1 VNPIAKIIL
10 YLFAVVL
17 VAVLLSPPVF
27 WGLQA
32 LGREGLAL
40 GLDQHPF
47 HRVFSRIVQIA
58 ALVFLWPLI
67 RSIQIKKLSQ
77 LGLGA
82 NPNALRDLAVGLALA
97 VVPVALLTVGYLQ
110 FDVFRI
116 RNEFSLAPIIRI
128 LFTAAFVSVFEESLF
143 RGVLLGLTIQSMKR
157 LPALIVV
164 SVAFSVVHFIKP
176 KGLIPANEVHWMSG
190 FDLLG
195 SSLDGGLA
203 FSVLAG
209 GLATLFVIGMITGY
223 ATLKTRSL
231 WLAIGLHAGWIL
243 IQQSVNLFARYRI
256 KPPDALMPWVG
267 PNVVSGMVPTG
278 ITPLILLL
286 VTALCVWWYLTRVG
300 VGNSKTGH

>member
-1 VNPIAKIIL
+1 MNPIAKIIL

-17 VAVLLSPPVF
+17 VAILLSPPVF

-67 RSIQIKKLSQ
+67 RSIQIKKISQ
-77 LGLGA
+77 LGLGP
-82 NPNALRDLAVGLALA
+82 NPNALRDFSVGLALA
-97 VVPVALLTVGYLQ
+97 VIPVALLTVGYLQ
-110 FDVFRI
+110 WDVMRI
-116 RNEFSLAPIIRI
+116 RNEFSLTPIVRI
-128 LFTAAFVSVFEESLF
+128 LFTAAFVSVFEEFLF
-143 RGVLLGLTIQSMKR
+143 RGLLLGLAIQSMKR
-157 LPALIVV
+157 VPALIVV
-164 SVAFSVVHFIKP
+164 SAAFSVVHFIKP
-176 KGLIPANEVHWMSG
+176 KGLIPADEVHWMSG

-203 FSVLAG
+203 ISVLAG
-209 GLATLFVIGMITGY
+209 GLVTLFVIGMITGFT
-223 ATLKTRSL
+223 TLRTRSL

-267 PNVVSGMVPTG
+267 RNVVSGMVPTG
-278 ITPLILLL
+278 IVPVILLL
-286 VTALCVWWYLTRVG
+286 VTGLCVWWYLSRVG
-300 VGNSKTGH
+300 IGNRKTGR